1 MNKGGKGEGQGA
13 GGGGGVSS
21 RLRGKRHHERGSTDR
36 SPRSEALQQFNAK
49 HIKC

>member
-1 MNKGGKGEGQGA
+1 MNKGGKGEGQGV
-13 GGGGGVSS
+13 GGGGVSS
-21 RLRGKRHHERGSTDR
+21 QWRGKRHHGRGRTDC